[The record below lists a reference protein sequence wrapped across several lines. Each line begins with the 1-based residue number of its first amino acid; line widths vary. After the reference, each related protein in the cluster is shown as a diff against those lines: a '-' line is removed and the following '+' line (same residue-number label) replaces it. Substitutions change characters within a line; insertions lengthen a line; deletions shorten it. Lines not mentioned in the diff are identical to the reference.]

1 MFIIKEKVWKYKSNN
16 GKSIII
22 IYEIEN
28 GILCIIPEGIACR
41 EGCDKAFDFLINYAH
56 KTGGK
61 VRCLIDNTKCKMI
74 DNNSKLL
81 FLRFQEINKNTK
93 KIAVIGSNVLIKK
106 FGQIYKHVFKSLFK
120 VNNFYKHKVAIE
132 WLKINK

>member
-1 MFIIKEKVWKYKSNN
+1 MFLTKEKVWKYKSNN
-16 GKSIII
+16 CKCNIII
-22 IYEIEN
+22 HEIEN
-28 GILCIIPEGIACR
+28 GILYIIPEGIMYK

-56 KTGGK
+56 ETGGK
-61 VRCLIDNTKCKMI
+61 IGCLIDNTKCKKI

-81 FLRFQEINKNTK
+81 FLRFQEANKNIK